1 MASVSKASPDRLGAF
16 VFGTRG
22 FYLLAVQIL
31 ILWLKHASN
40 SRIPPAAYVGLL
52 GAILAT
58 QVFRT
63 WAAGFVGTLA
73 RQPITGAPEL
83 LTAGPYA
90 FVRNPMY
97 LGNLMITT
105 CLALMSGLW
114 YAPLI
119 ACVAYTGV
127 YGIVI
132 PYEERY
138 LEARFGQKYR
148 SYKLLVPRLLPTL
161 HGYPKSYGVFRL
173 SEGIANEVAAW
184 IGIGVFLFLYA
195 VL

>member
-1 MASVSKASPDRLGAF
+1 MDTTTKAPHDAFGAF
-16 VFGTRG
+16 VFSTRG
-22 FYLLAVQIL
+22 FYLLAAQIA
-31 ILWLKHASN
+31 ILWLKHQAN
-40 SRIPPAAYVGLL
+40 AHIPLALYLGLL
-52 GAILAT
+52 GAILLT

-63 WAAGFVGTLA
+63 WAAGFVGTVA

-97 LGNLMITT
+97 LGNLVITT
-105 CLALMSGLW
+105 CLALLSGLW
-114 YAPLI
+114 YGPLV
-119 ACVAYTGV
+119 AWVAYAGV
-127 YGIVI
+127 YLIVI

-148 SYKLLVPRLLPTL
+148 TYKLLVPRLFPTF
-161 HGYPKSYGVFRL
+161 HGYPKSHGVFRL

-184 IGIGVFLFLYA
+184 IGIGLFAYLYA